1 MIQAEWSLGVQLAT
15 QDPGRPPRR
24 CNKPSKLSD
33 ARSVATPNLAQV
45 QHFNHQPQ
53 AKRELQG
60 WRPSLI
66 VSPMLVEDGAQM
78 AISNLDL
85 EGLENIT
92 LHLFKTFPDAAIPK
106 SQHGVAHERCLPL
119 REPSEE
125 RLPTVLATADRRRGL
140 RGQLRRTNGL

>member
-1 MIQAEWSLGVQLAT
+1 MRHRSG
-15 QDPGRPPRR
+15 
-24 CNKPSKLSD
+24 PS
-33 ARSVATPNLAQV
+33 

-92 LHLFKTFPDAAIPK
+92 LHLFKTFPDAWPFLKVSTALRMNGAFPFV
-106 SQHGVAHERCLPL
+106 SPGDSLP
-119 REPSEE
+119 RVRP
-125 RLPTVLATADRRRGL
+125 ADRRRGL